1 MFLGVFANVSRR
13 KTPIWREARASTPAA
28 DACDTRSVGLTR
40 SAPEPV
46 AKPMSR
52 TSSSRPAQGWQE
64 VLRRLAIA
72 LRGRDVGL
80 CEADSRGRMHLLAA
94 SSAGDLDPVAVDE
107 LEGPPRA
114 VDAGRGG
121 GRGPPPL

>member
-1 MFLGVFANVSRR
+1 
-13 KTPIWREARASTPAA
+13 
-28 DACDTRSVGLTR
+28 
-40 SAPEPV
+40 
-46 AKPMSR
+46 MSR

-94 SSAGDLDPVAVDE
+94 SSAGDLDPGAVDE
-107 LEGPPRA
+107 LEATLREFDP
-114 VDAGRGG
+114 GREA
-121 GRGPPPL
+121 GRGPPLWGAGRLRAQPRGVPPVRRTGPP